1 MDLKKLIILERELDW
16 VKGFRTQIRMVNFL
30 DEKIKNIKRIYISD
44 YNSANNEGISIWNKN
59 MGIERIKI
67 LTISDNNFLPF
78 IETVI
83 NEYELV
89 QLD

>member
-1 MDLKKLIILERELDW
+1 
-16 VKGFRTQIRMVNFL
+16 
-30 DEKIKNIKRIYISD
+30 
-44 YNSANNEGISIWNKN
+44 